1 MLYMYLTDIFHD
13 CRVEI
18 NEPNLIRLHTY
29 AEQWP
34 IMQTMENC
42 S

>member
-18 NEPNLIRLHTY
+18 NEPNLIRFHTY